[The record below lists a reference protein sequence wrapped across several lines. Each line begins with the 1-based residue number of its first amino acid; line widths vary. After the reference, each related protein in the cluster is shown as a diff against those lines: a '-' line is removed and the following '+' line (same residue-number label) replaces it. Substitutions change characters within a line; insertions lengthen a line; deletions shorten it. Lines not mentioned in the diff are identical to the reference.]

1 MYGVTLFGIV
11 KCDVIFLD
19 ACKAIESKS
28 DKMKFVSSRWQGL
41 SDEERTG
48 WRDKARQVER
58 LDPSLLSDEDKRKQI
73 AQRKKSLIQEVRSI
87 YPS

>member
-1 MYGVTLFGIV
+1 M
-11 KCDVIFLD
+11 
-19 ACKAIESKS
+19 
-28 DKMKFVSSRWQGL
+28 SSRWQGL

-48 WRDKARQVER
+48 WWDKTRQMER

-73 AQRKKSLIQEVRSI
+73 AQRKKSLIQEVCSI